1 MTMSQNDVQ
10 HYAVFTRSARKVVLS
25 GTETEQEA
33 QEAETQEIIIPRPPT
48 FKDVHQQR
56 VHLKQR
62 LAIGF
67 RLLAKYGWDEG
78 VAGHATV
85 RDPEYPDLFWVNR
98 LGQHFGTIKASD
110 LVLLDHEGNIVRG
123 NRLVNKAAFMIH
135 GAVHQARPDA
145 VCAVHTH
152 SIYGKTFSS
161 LGRPLLPITQDACA
175 FYDDHSVYDQ
185 FGGVVFDADESHRLV
200 TCLGPRHKAIIL
212 QNHGLLTIGDTI
224 EAAFWWFVAME
235 RSCHSQLLA
244 EAASVNGVH
253 DLKVIPDEIA
263 RATAK
268 DVGTSR
274 AGFAQAMPMFDIVAR
289 ENPECLL

>member
-1 MTMSQNDVQ
+1 
-10 HYAVFTRSARKVVLS
+10 
-25 GTETEQEA
+25 
-33 QEAETQEIIIPRPPT
+33 
-48 FKDVHQQR
+48 
-56 VHLKQR
+56 
-62 LAIGF
+62 
-67 RLLAKYGWDEG
+67 
-78 VAGHATV
+78 
-85 RDPEYPDLFWVNR
+85 
-98 LGQHFGTIKASD
+98 
-110 LVLLDHEGNIVRG
+110 
-123 NRLVNKAAFMIH
+123 
-135 GAVHQARPDA
+135 
-145 VCAVHTH
+145 
-152 SIYGKTFSS
+152 
-161 LGRPLLPITQDACA
+161 
-175 FYDDHSVYDQ
+175 VYDQ

-274 AGFAQAMPMFDIVAR
+274 AGFAQAIPMFDIVAR